1 MNNNSAY
8 GQNINPAMPY
18 AMIIIAA
25 VILASNHIVARY
37 MSGVIPPMGMVFWR
51 IVIGACVL
59 LPFAGMG
66 LFANRTLIFKHW
78 KLFLILGVLFVPL
91 GNGIIYAAYNFTTAL
106 NGGVVSASQP
116 AITVILSWLMFRDL
130 INWKQ
135 GVGILIAASGVL
147 AIISRGDPASL
158 LLLQFNIGDLMMIV
172 ATGFVALHNV
182 LLRLVPQEI
191 NTPQLLLAIQ
201 LFGLLIGAPLY
212 LAETL
217 FYRPVPISLEA
228 IGVLLWIGIAVTT
241 IAVGLT
247 NTAVRIIGANK
258 ASMAN
263 YLRAGFTAIL
273 AIMLLGE
280 TFQPFHAVGLA
291 LVIGGVLRMSRGRRR
306 LLLPETRR
314 AAPLSTVSRRKTRHV
329 E

>member
-1 MNNNSAY
+1 MNAPSGY
-8 GQNINPAMPY
+8 GQNTNPAMPY

-37 MSGVIPPMGMVFWR
+37 MNGVIPPMGMVFWR
-51 IVIGACVL
+51 MVIGACVL
-59 LPFAGMG
+59 LPFAGLG
-66 LFANRTLIFKHW
+66 LFSNRTLIFKHW

-91 GNGIIYAAYNFTTAL
+91 GNGIIYAAYSFTTAL

-116 AITVILSWLMFRDL
+116 AITVVLSWLLFRDM

-135 GVGILIAASGVL
+135 GIGILIAASGVL
-147 AIISRGDPASL
+147 AIISRGDPTAL
-158 LLLQFNIGDLMMIV
+158 LTLRFNIGDLMMVGAI
-172 ATGFVALHNV
+172 GFVALHNV
-182 LLRLVPQEI
+182 LLRLVPGDI
-191 NTPQLLLAIQ
+191 NTPQLLLAVQ
-201 LFGLLIGAPLY
+201 LFGLLIGGPLY

-217 FYRPVPISLEA
+217 FYSPVPVTYDA
-228 IGVLLWIGIAVTT
+228 IAALLWIGIAVTA

-273 AIMLLGE
+273 AILLLGE
-280 TFQPFHAVGLA
+280 TFQTFHAVGLF
-291 LVIGGVLRMSRGRRR
+291 LVIGGVLLMSRGRSAIAGAR
-306 LLLPETRR
+306 
-314 AAPLSTVSRRKTRHV
+314 
-329 E
+329 